1 MYSYYIG
8 LIVNMPILFLFD
20 YAGMSLY
27 IVSTYIRVNKPT
39 LLFYNYAGMS
49 SYTVISVYTN
59 VIETGKVAN
68 CTEIVLHLS

>member
-1 MYSYYIG
+1 
-8 LIVNMPILFLFD
+8 MPILFLFN
-20 YAGMSLY
+20 YTVMSLY

-59 VIETGKVAN
+59 VIETSKVAN
-68 CTEIVLHLS
+68 CTEIVLNLS